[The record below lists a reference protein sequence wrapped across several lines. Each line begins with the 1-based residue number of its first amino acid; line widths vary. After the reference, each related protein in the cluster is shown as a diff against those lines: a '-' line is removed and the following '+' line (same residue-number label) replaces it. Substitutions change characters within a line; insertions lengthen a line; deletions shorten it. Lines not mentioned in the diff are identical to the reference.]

1 LLVALTVST
10 FGAMLMW
17 QAYIA
22 LQQFNLMHQSGVYC
36 NAATYDN
43 AAPHGIATGDIER
56 EMDPYF
62 PFEEAVDVW
71 ARTFAGLG
79 IQYKG
84 ARMRLDLCDR
94 PGKYSNGFC
103 HWPQPA
109 WRRVTPLHCLPA
121 PQVMPHNCL
130 AVCAG
135 RLQRAGATM
144 LNTFCLLESLWRAA
158 WLQPAPNICA
168 AEAKARFAHDRTV

>member
-1 LLVALTVST
+1 
-10 FGAMLMW
+10 
-17 QAYIA
+17 
-22 LQQFNLMHQSGVYC
+22 MHQLG
-36 NAATYDN
+36 AHHN
-43 AAPHGIATGDIER
+43 AAPHDNAATHRIATGDIER

-71 ARTFAGLG
+71 ARTFAGLS

-109 WRRVTPLHCLPA
+109 WRRVPLSTACLPPPPPSPSHA
-121 PQVMPHNCL
+121 AQLPCCLRWQVEACQCNNAHNL
-130 AVCAG
+130 
-135 RLQRAGATM
+135 
-144 LNTFCLLESLWRAA
+144 
-158 WLQPAPNICA
+158 
-168 AEAKARFAHDRTV
+168 

>member
-1 LLVALTVST
+1 
-10 FGAMLMW
+10 
-17 QAYIA
+17 
-22 LQQFNLMHQSGVYC
+22 MHQLG
-36 NAATYDN
+36 AHHN
-43 AAPHGIATGDIER
+43 AAPHDNAATHRIATGDIER

-71 ARTFAGLG
+71 ARTFAGLS

-109 WRRVTPLHCLPA
+109 WRRVPLSTACLPPPPPL
-121 PQVMPHNCL
+121 PQVMPHNYL

-135 RLQRAGATM
+135 RLKLASATM
-144 LNTFCLLESLWRAA
+144 LTTFSLLESLCRAA
-158 WLQPAPNICA
+158 WLQQ
-168 AEAKARFAHDRTV
+168 

>member
-1 LLVALTVST
+1 
-10 FGAMLMW
+10 
-17 QAYIA
+17 
-22 LQQFNLMHQSGVYC
+22 MHQLDIHYNAAVHD
-36 NAATYDN
+36 NAATHRN
-43 AAPHGIATGDIER
+43 ATGDIER

-109 WRRVTPLHCLPA
+109 WRQVPPLHCLPPKSCRTTTLLFA
-121 PQVMPHNCL
+121 L
-130 AVCAG
+130 AG
-135 RLQRAGATM
+135 
-144 LNTFCLLESLWRAA
+144 
-158 WLQPAPNICA
+158 
-168 AEAKARFAHDRTV
+168 

>member
-1 LLVALTVST
+1 MNKVQRQCGSQTVVD
-10 FGAMLMW
+10 A
-17 QAYIA
+17 
-22 LQQFNLMHQSGVYC
+22 
-36 NAATYDN
+36 
-43 AAPHGIATGDIER
+43 GDIER

-84 ARMRLDLCDR
+84 ATMRLDLCDR

-109 WRRVTPLHCLPA
+109 WRKVGPLTL
-121 PQVMPHNCL
+121 
-130 AVCAG
+130 
-135 RLQRAGATM
+135 
-144 LNTFCLLESLWRAA
+144 TFCS
-158 WLQPAPNICA
+158 
-168 AEAKARFAHDRTV
+168 

>member
-1 LLVALTVST
+1 MLIWYLYNDSNSVSCIT
-10 FGAMLMW
+10 W
-17 QAYIA
+17 
-22 LQQFNLMHQSGVYC
+22 GVYH
-36 NAATYDN
+36 NA
-43 AAPHGIATGDIER
+43 GDIER
-56 EMDPYF
+56 DMDPYF

-109 WRRVTPLHCLPA
+109 WRRVPPLSTACLPPKSCRTTA
-121 PQVMPHNCL
+121 L
-130 AVCAG
+130 LCALPG
-135 RLQRAGATM
+135 PSFYRQQ
-144 LNTFCLLESLWRAA
+144 CS
-158 WLQPAPNICA
+158 PP
-168 AEAKARFAHDRTV
+168 FACWKMCG